1 MRSENDVPKIGQ
13 TLPRADASGKVKGE
27 ERFAAD
33 YYGQNF
39 LWAGVKRAGIPHG
52 RLKGIDT
59 EKAKGLPG
67 VVAVLTHKDIRGSN
81 RQGVVRK
88 DQPVLVDE
96 EVRHC
101 GDAVAL
107 VLAEEKAHLHMALDL
122 IRIEIE
128 SLPGVFDPER
138 ALDEGSPIIHGD
150 NPKGHTLL
158 AGTLK
163 TGSGEAAL
171 EECDAVVEASF
182 ELPWQEHAY

>member
-13 TLPRADASGKVKGE
+13 TLPRADAFGKVKGE

-52 RLKGIDT
+52 WLRGIDT
-59 EKAKGLPG
+59 EKAEELPG
-67 VVAVLTHKDIRGSN
+67 VLAVLTHKDIRGAN

-96 EVRHC
+96 KVRHR

-107 VLAEEKAHLHMALDL
+107 VLAEEKTDLQKALD
-122 IRIEIE
+122 
-128 SLPGVFDPER
+128 
-138 ALDEGSPIIHGD
+138 
-150 NPKGHTLL
+150 
-158 AGTLK
+158 
-163 TGSGEAAL
+163 
-171 EECDAVVEASF
+171 
-182 ELPWQEHAY
+182 